1 MCPPQGLWLHC
12 WAQPQHFTISAVTWG
27 LSLPQVFFLFFW
39 EVHVITQQIRV
50 SGSRRDDRP
59 HSANNG
65 PCGWAPYCCNSL
77 LLTLIRALV
86 TLARFLQR
94 KEGTSGGSA
103 RTCLSFPGLGV
114 GHPDM
119 AHVRFCIFP
128 ARDLLLWPAELQE
141 KRLHGPPSIH
151 VDQPCH
157 PTRPGPVPDQDK
169 GEHVSN
175 LLV

>member
-39 EVHVITQQIRV
+39 EVHVIAQQIRV

-59 HSANNG
+59 HSANRG
-65 PCGWAPYCCNSL
+65 PCELAPCFCSNP
-77 LLTLIRALV
+77 LLTLVRALV
-86 TLARFLQR
+86 TLAWFLQR
-94 KEGTSGGSA
+94 KEGTGRTGPRSCCWGFCSHLSLLPWVGG
-103 RTCLSFPGLGV
+103 

-128 ARDLLLWPAELQE
+128 ARDLLLWPTEL
-141 KRLHGPPSIH
+141 
-151 VDQPCH
+151 
-157 PTRPGPVPDQDK
+157 
-169 GEHVSN
+169 
-175 LLV
+175 